1 MSESKSQV
9 IKILNSIPDDM
20 SEMEIVERL
29 YMLTRLE
36 HSIERCEKEGV
47 YTNDEVRAHFANRK
61 VEMPA

>member
-9 IKILNSIPDDM
+9 LKILNTTSDEM

-36 HSIERCEKEGV
+36 HSIVRCEKIIQW
-47 YTNDEVRAHFANRK
+47 K
-61 VEMPA
+61 Q